1 MLEQEKA
8 GIETGSQVF
17 GVMRIIFLQFFEIGP
32 KILSVFREHCY
43 FCFCFKSV
51 AESMQIIAVYFYLWL
66 FHDN

>member
-17 GVMRIIFLQFFEIGP
+17 GVLRIIFLQFFEIGP
-32 KILSVFREHCY
+32 KILSVFTEHCS
-43 FCFCFKSV
+43 FCCKSV